1 MIFIIEGNAQCYS
14 TIYMSSNLIT
24 KYTTWWP
31 LLYLG
36 ENVIPRVALWIV
48 IWPHYIT
55 SQWVSAAS
63 CLYCLVLKS
72 YSYGMGSRR
81 IWNSGKSQK
90 RFFAGNYLFWPGILF
105 ELSNVRLCHHITVSF
120 CCQLSV
126 LPCIVLPSS
135 TLFGVTVTW
144 LDYDD
149 NDDHCECDHSNS
161 ANVSIIFPSP
171 PGKRA
176 KSPWRREQMP
186 LRMWPS

>member
-1 MIFIIEGNAQCYS
+1 MNNSGQCS
-14 TIYMSSNLIT
+14 TIFLKCQLSWVDKAVKELSVSGTI
-24 KYTTWWP
+24 WS
-31 LLYLG
+31 LLLKG
-36 ENVIPRVALWIV
+36 MHNVIVQFICPQIWSQNILFGGSYFIWEGMPSIMVVLWIV

-135 TLFGVTVTW
+135 TLFGVTVT
-144 LDYDD
+144 
-149 NDDHCECDHSNS
+149 
-161 ANVSIIFPSP
+161 
-171 PGKRA
+171 
-176 KSPWRREQMP
+176 
-186 LRMWPS
+186 